1 MFPGDEEEAD
11 AVDELQAAQGGHAH
25 VQEHAQDDGRRDE
38 PGAVWKRET
47 TKATVLFAV
56 VVETVR

>member
-11 AVDELQAAQGGHAH
+11 AVNELQASQGGHAH

-38 PGAVWKRET
+38 PVVVRKHET
-47 TKATVLFAV
+47 TQTTKFIAII
-56 VVETVR
+56 VETKR